1 MTNPYVA
8 QMRQW
13 RQTLTKDQR
22 WAILISADPDALASA
37 LALKRIMAHRVR
49 GVDIFR
55 INEVT
60 RPDNLAMIRYLR
72 IPAKLWQPEKADL
85 YTNFAMVD
93 SQPHHNPA
101 FQGITFD
108 LIIDHHPLTAGQLPQ
123 APFCDIRPGFG
134 ATSTMMT
141 RYLQGLRIKPGPLLS
156 TALLY
161 GIRTDTATFERSG
174 GEDDLRA
181 YQWLIKHADATL
193 LRRIIRSEYLRAWLP
208 LFSRAFRSLRD
219 CRGGAMVWLNEVD
232 SADLLVAVADFFT
245 RVHGLKWIAVCGV
258 VEKTVVVIF
267 RGDGSLVYNGG
278 GIAARYTNKNGVYT
292 EGSLRAGM
300 LKSDMDNALRDGAG
314 NFYGYESE
322 SAYYGAH
329 IGIGK
334 IISLSD
340 SSDLDI
346 YGKFF
351 HTYTDGDSFSVGDD
365 KFEFDDITSDRLR
378 VGARLTTNK
387 ENAFSTYYGLAYEY
401 EFNGDADMKAAGM
414 SAPEQSLQG
423 SSYMAEIGLNYQP
436 TPDSPWSLDLNM
448 RGYAGERE
456 GASFNVQAT
465 YTF

>member
-267 RGDGSLVYNGG
+267 RGDGSRDIGRLADACFYDVGSAGG
-278 GIAARYTNKNGVYT
+278 HRNLGRAEFPLAAIPAGTKPAEQPQAAPGHGQRRAPGRERRAAGRAQRNAGARSRPGPGPRGVRRT
-292 EGSLRAGM
+292 TIRQKGQMTFASAALFFCGSGASAGSGAPPLRA
-300 LKSDMDNALRDGAG
+300 LPVFPYAG
-314 NFYGYESE
+314 N
-322 SAYYGAH
+322 
-329 IGIGK
+329 
-334 IISLSD
+334 
-340 SSDLDI
+340 
-346 YGKFF
+346 
-351 HTYTDGDSFSVGDD
+351 
-365 KFEFDDITSDRLR
+365 
-378 VGARLTTNK
+378 
-387 ENAFSTYYGLAYEY
+387 
-401 EFNGDADMKAAGM
+401 
-414 SAPEQSLQG
+414 
-423 SSYMAEIGLNYQP
+423 
-436 TPDSPWSLDLNM
+436 
-448 RGYAGERE
+448 
-456 GASFNVQAT
+456 
-465 YTF
+465 

>member
-181 YQWLIKHADATL
+181 YVRTPEPYDKAGAYAIQGHAALWCAGIEGCYYNIMGLPVHRAAQL
-193 LRRIIRSEYLRAWLP
+193 LR
-208 LFSRAFRSLRD
+208 
-219 CRGGAMVWLNEVD
+219 
-232 SADLLVAVADFFT
+232 
-245 RVHGLKWIAVCGV
+245 
-258 VEKTVVVIF
+258 
-267 RGDGSLVYNGG
+267 
-278 GIAARYTNKNGVYT
+278 
-292 EGSLRAGM
+292 
-300 LKSDMDNALRDGAG
+300 
-314 NFYGYESE
+314 
-322 SAYYGAH
+322 
-329 IGIGK
+329 
-334 IISLSD
+334 
-340 SSDLDI
+340 
-346 YGKFF
+346 
-351 HTYTDGDSFSVGDD
+351 
-365 KFEFDDITSDRLR
+365 EF
-378 VGARLTTNK
+378 A
-387 ENAFSTYYGLAYEY
+387 
-401 EFNGDADMKAAGM
+401 
-414 SAPEQSLQG
+414 
-423 SSYMAEIGLNYQP
+423 
-436 TPDSPWSLDLNM
+436 
-448 RGYAGERE
+448 
-456 GASFNVQAT
+456 
-465 YTF
+465 

>member
-1 MTNPYVA
+1 MTNPYVV

-60 RPDNLAMIRYLR
+60 RPNNLAMIRYLR

-181 YQWLIKHADATL
+181 YHQACRRHPAAPHHPQRIPARLAAPFLPCLPLPAGLPGRGHGLAQRGGQRRPAGGRGRLFHPRARPQVDRR
-193 LRRIIRSEYLRAWLP
+193 LRRGGK
-208 LFSRAFRSLRD
+208 D
-219 CRGGAMVWLNEVD
+219 RGGHLP
-232 SADLLVAVADFFT
+232 
-245 RVHGLKWIAVCGV
+245 R
-258 VEKTVVVIF
+258 
-267 RGDGSLVYNGG
+267 
-278 GIAARYTNKNGVYT
+278 
-292 EGSLRAGM
+292 
-300 LKSDMDNALRDGAG
+300 
-314 NFYGYESE
+314 
-322 SAYYGAH
+322 
-329 IGIGK
+329 
-334 IISLSD
+334 
-340 SSDLDI
+340 
-346 YGKFF
+346 
-351 HTYTDGDSFSVGDD
+351 
-365 KFEFDDITSDRLR
+365 
-378 VGARLTTNK
+378 
-387 ENAFSTYYGLAYEY
+387 
-401 EFNGDADMKAAGM
+401 
-414 SAPEQSLQG
+414 
-423 SSYMAEIGLNYQP
+423 
-436 TPDSPWSLDLNM
+436 
-448 RGYAGERE
+448 
-456 GASFNVQAT
+456 
-465 YTF
+465 

>member
-267 RGDGSLVYNGG
+267 RGDGSRDIGRL
-278 GIAARYTNKNGVYT
+278 A
-292 EGSLRAGM
+292 
-300 LKSDMDNALRDGAG
+300 DDFDNVV
-314 NFYGYESE
+314 
-322 SAYYGAH
+322 
-329 IGIGK
+329 
-334 IISLSD
+334 SLSARSGQGVD
-340 SSDLDI
+340 VLCDAIQALYPAGEGRPGELLTNARQADAVARSLEAVRSARRALE
-346 YGKFF
+346 
-351 HTYTDGDSFSVGDD
+351 DG
-365 KFEFDDITSDRLR
+365 
-378 VGARLTTNK
+378 
-387 ENAFSTYYGLAYEY
+387 
-401 EFNGDADMKAAGM
+401 M
-414 SAPEQSLQG
+414 
-423 SSYMAEIGLNYQP
+423 
-436 TPDSPWSLDLNM
+436 TPDVVLTDAEAALEALGELNGKRIREDL
-448 RGYAGERE
+448 
-456 GASFNVQAT
+456 VQT
-465 YTF
+465 IFSRFCVGK

>member
-1 MTNPYVA
+1 
-8 QMRQW
+8 
-13 RQTLTKDQR
+13 
-22 WAILISADPDALASA
+22 
-37 LALKRIMAHRVR
+37 
-49 GVDIFR
+49 
-55 INEVT
+55 
-60 RPDNLAMIRYLR
+60 MIRYLR

-267 RGDGSLVYNGG
+267 RGDGSRDIGRLADACFYDVGSAGG
-278 GIAARYTNKNGVYT
+278 HRNLGRAEFPLAAIPAGTKPADFIFQRLHSRK
-292 EGSLRAGM
+292 LRPVTA
-300 LKSDMDNALRDGAG
+300 
-314 NFYGYESE
+314 
-322 SAYYGAH
+322 SAAP
-329 IGIGK
+329 
-334 IISLSD
+334 L
-340 SSDLDI
+340 
-346 YGKFF
+346 
-351 HTYTDGDSFSVGDD
+351 
-365 KFEFDDITSDRLR
+365 
-378 VGARLTTNK
+378 A
-387 ENAFSTYYGLAYEY
+387 ENAR
-401 EFNGDADMKAAGM
+401 AAGRAQRNAGAAPSRPWPTGRKTHDNQAERADDVRVSCPFFLRQWCLRRERRTAAA
-414 SAPEQSLQG
+414 SA
-423 SSYMAEIGLNYQP
+423 
-436 TPDSPWSLDLNM
+436 
-448 RGYAGERE
+448 AGVPLCRKLI
-456 GASFNVQAT
+456 F
-465 YTF
+465 

>member
-174 GEDDLRA
+174 GEDDLSA

-232 SADLLVAVADFFT
+232 SADLLVS
-245 RVHGLKWIAVCGV
+245 KP
-258 VEKTVVVIF
+258 
-267 RGDGSLVYNGG
+267 G
-278 GIAARYTNKNGVYT
+278 GISITEAACKGVPMLLADLVGGCET
-292 EGSLRAGM
+292 RNQAFFAAHGWAELCDTSVIADSTLSLLA
-300 LKSDMDNALRDGAG
+300 DNARRQALAAVNDLMR
-314 NFYGYESE
+314 
-322 SAYYGAH
+322 AY
-329 IGIGK
+329 K
-334 IISLSD
+334 ML
-340 SSDLDI
+340 DLKLNDTLLNNI
-346 YGKFF
+346 M
-351 HTYTDGDSFSVGDD
+351 
-365 KFEFDDITSDRLR
+365 IL
-378 VGARLTTNK
+378 
-387 ENAFSTYYGLAYEY
+387 GLQHAVYPLEQ
-401 EFNGDADMKAAGM
+401 DADTEKW
-414 SAPEQSLQG
+414 
-423 SSYMAEIGLNYQP
+423 EIP
-436 TPDSPWSLDLNM
+436 
-448 RGYAGERE
+448 
-456 GASFNVQAT
+456 
-465 YTF
+465 

>member
-174 GEDDLRA
+174 GVPP
-181 YQWLIKHADATL
+181 IVSTGSK
-193 LRRIIRSEYLRAWLP
+193 
-208 LFSRAFRSLRD
+208 
-219 CRGGAMVWLNEVD
+219 
-232 SADLLVAVADFFT
+232 SAPSICF
-245 RVHGLKWIAVCGV
+245 
-258 VEKTVVVIF
+258 
-267 RGDGSLVYNGG
+267 
-278 GIAARYTNKNGVYT
+278 
-292 EGSLRAGM
+292 
-300 LKSDMDNALRDGAG
+300 
-314 NFYGYESE
+314 
-322 SAYYGAH
+322 SAYSSAVRTSTTAAPSS
-329 IGIGK
+329 
-334 IISLSD
+334 IISL
-340 SSDLDI
+340 
-346 YGKFF
+346 
-351 HTYTDGDSFSVGDD
+351 
-365 KFEFDDITSDRLR
+365 
-378 VGARLTTNK
+378 
-387 ENAFSTYYGLAYEY
+387 
-401 EFNGDADMKAAGM
+401 
-414 SAPEQSLQG
+414 
-423 SSYMAEIGLNYQP
+423 
-436 TPDSPWSLDLNM
+436 
-448 RGYAGERE
+448 
-456 GASFNVQAT
+456 ASCAVIL
-465 YTF
+465 

>member
-181 YQWLIKHADATL
+181 YVRTPEPYDKAGAYAIQGHAALWCAGIEGCYYNIMGLPVHRTAQL
-193 LRRIIRSEYLRAWLP
+193 LR
-208 LFSRAFRSLRD
+208 
-219 CRGGAMVWLNEVD
+219 
-232 SADLLVAVADFFT
+232 
-245 RVHGLKWIAVCGV
+245 
-258 VEKTVVVIF
+258 
-267 RGDGSLVYNGG
+267 
-278 GIAARYTNKNGVYT
+278 
-292 EGSLRAGM
+292 
-300 LKSDMDNALRDGAG
+300 
-314 NFYGYESE
+314 
-322 SAYYGAH
+322 
-329 IGIGK
+329 
-334 IISLSD
+334 
-340 SSDLDI
+340 
-346 YGKFF
+346 
-351 HTYTDGDSFSVGDD
+351 
-365 KFEFDDITSDRLR
+365 EF
-378 VGARLTTNK
+378 
-387 ENAFSTYYGLAYEY
+387 
-401 EFNGDADMKAAGM
+401 
-414 SAPEQSLQG
+414 Q
-423 SSYMAEIGLNYQP
+423 
-436 TPDSPWSLDLNM
+436 
-448 RGYAGERE
+448 
-456 GASFNVQAT
+456 
-465 YTF
+465 